1 MPRTKQFKVEEAVT
15 SAMHMFWKHGYAP
28 TSMQDLVDCMGIGR
42 GSIYDTFGNK
52 HGLFLHALR
61 YYMDRCHTG
70 AVSMLA
76 HAASPLAAIS
86 NTFENAVER
95 ALDDTTRNGCFL
107 INTALELSPH
117 DREVADLVTQGLT
130 RIENGFRALIEQG
143 QRAGQIGRSVD
154 PDRTAR
160 SLLGLMIGLQVLARS
175 RPEESLLRAIK
186 HQAEALLQ

>member
-15 SAMHMFWKHGYAP
+15 KAMHVFWKHGYRP

-42 GSIYDTFGNK
+42 GSIYDTFGSK
-52 HGLFLHALR
+52 RGLFLQALR
-61 YYMDRCHTG
+61 FYIGMCHAG

-76 HAASPLAAIS
+76 HAESPLAAIS
-86 NTFENAVER
+86 NAFENAVRR
-95 ALDDTTRNGCFL
+95 ALEDSTRNGCFL
-107 INTALELSPH
+107 VNTALELSPH
-117 DREVADLVTQGLT
+117 DREVADLVAAGLT

-143 QRAGQIGRSVD
+143 QNAGEISRSVD
-154 PDRTAR
+154 PGHTAR

>member
-1 MPRTKQFKVEEAVT
+1 MTK
-15 SAMHMFWKHGYAP
+15 AMHVFWKHGYRP

-42 GSIYDTFGNK
+42 GSIYDTFGSK
-52 HGLFLHALR
+52 HGLFLQALR
-61 YYMDRCHTG
+61 FYIGLCHTG

-86 NTFENAVER
+86 NAFENAVRR
-95 ALDDTTRNGCFL
+95 ALEDSTRNGCFL
-107 INTALELSPH
+107 VNTALELSPH
-117 DREVADLVTQGLT
+117 DREVADLVAAGLT

-143 QRAGQIGRSVD
+143 QNAGEISRSVD
-154 PDRTAR
+154 PGHTAR